1 MEISAVVDRI
11 ENGNAVL
18 LSEDMGIEI
27 CIPEEN
33 IINTYSRG
41 DKLTLTI
48 NGDFDIIKINED

>member
-1 MEISAVVDRI
+1 MEISAVIDRI

-27 CIPEEN
+27 SIPEEN
-33 IINTYSRG
+33 IINTYCMG

-48 NGDFDIIKINED
+48 NGEFDIISINGD

>member
-27 CIPEEN
+27 SIPEEN
-33 IINTYSRG
+33 IINTYCMG
-41 DKLTLTI
+41 DRLTLTI
-48 NGDFDIIKINED
+48 NGDFHVININGE